1 MKEEISTI
9 KQINSEATPIVSL
22 SVTNLDIEVEEGKVY
37 KDSFFIESENKVP
50 IEGYVCTTSDK
61 VETEAERLEGTRQ
74 EIPFYFKGKL
84 ATAGNTFE
92 GDIVLIT
99 NGGEYNIPYCVK
111 VIHKFVES
119 SGGRISTME
128 EFVQIYENNRKEA
141 VDIFFLPNFEEVF
154 LQGKPEQKELYHS
167 LMKSRSKSLILEE
180 FLTAAG
186 YKNTSFL
193 DVSQDKLVLEEEDSS
208 AQLELLLTQP
218 GYVEG
223 SIYSE
228 KGQIQ
233 ISRERFSS
241 DDFTDGK
248 LLFNVERKQNLLNG
262 SDIIH
267 IDTVRQDIEISVEWW
282 AKQTA
287 LTKEKEKKLYL
298 KKKRAQLM
306 HNYLYFRTGSIAFE
320 DFAEDSGHVL
330 EELSRYTEDNEW
342 KLYRMHFFLM
352 EERKEEG
359 KELLELLEKVSQRDE
374 FTPLEAN
381 YFLYLKAMY
390 YRTPEAISK
399 AVSTIREFYEL
410 SEYKA
415 EALWMLIYLD
425 REYVY
430 NKRLQYDTI
439 RQLFEEGNNSSLLY
453 FEACDILNENPN
465 YMEELG
471 KFEISI
477 FRWGV
482 RYGYISLSLSYQFA
496 RLALKAKYY
505 NKSIYY
511 IAEKLYGVEPDEQF
525 LQVICSLL
533 IKGNRTGKEYHE
545 YFRLAVEANLKII
558 GLNEFFIR
566 SMDFETY
573 DLIPQRVLIYFTYSN
588 SLDYLEKAY
597 LYSNVLRN
605 KEKYEEVYGAY
616 YSKMLPFIEEQLLKG
631 RINEHLAYLYTCFQ
645 KEVLEKPDN
654 WKAVCDILFYHK
666 LICTNPHI
674 IGVYVSCPELGTEKY
689 YPLSGGTG
697 GVEIY
702 NDSEYHFQTFENAF
716 ATGGVEI
723 YNDRAVLYFV
733 DNNEQRYVKDINYQ
747 LREFLSPQQF
757 EEEWIRRNL
766 SNRKILLMESG
777 KMEENIKEQTL
788 PVLQRIVFNDD
799 FTRWMQVE
807 AVEKML
813 VYYEN
818 HQDKRNLARWLGKID
833 YSNISTEF
841 RKTLMD
847 YYMEVGMMEDAFFGI
862 ELYGCDIMGAAKIL
876 RLASFGAQCYQGK
889 DDEATLSLA
898 YAAFIRKK
906 CNKDTLIYLMKHF
919 KGETAALLEIW
930 ERSKRFGL
938 ETAAFERRILEQV
951 MFTGNDTEGVFPVF
965 ESFYATDEGDE
976 LIDRYLEYASMKE
989 LESSMELNDFMHM
1002 AIGQEIVNGRME
1014 NRHSRI
1020 HFLYYFA
1027 GREDWYDTIK
1037 DTAVYIINGFLQEE
1051 FYLPVY
1057 QAYSQW
1063 ITFPIHYQ
1071 EMTFL
1076 TYHGRAGSNV
1086 ILRYQI
1092 DGEEYS
1098 LRELHLEEVLPGM
1111 YVCHM
1116 NFFQK
1121 DHVKYRLE
1129 SDGSPVDEG
1138 AGLEFETFEYG
1149 DGEDSRFFTLNHL
1162 DSEESS
1168 LPEVK
1173 DCLLKTF
1180 FADQYMK
1187 LL

>member
-61 VETEAERLEGTRQ
+61 VETEAERLEGTQQ

-248 LLFNVERKQNLLNG
+248 LFFNVEKKQNLLNG

-702 NDSEYHFQTFENAF
+702 ND
-716 ATGGVEI
+716 
-723 YNDRAVLYFV
+723 RAVLYFV
-733 DNNEQRYVKDINYQ
+733 DNNEQR
-747 LREFLSPQQF
+747 L
-757 EEEWIRRNL
+757 
-766 SNRKILLMESG
+766 
-777 KMEENIKEQTL
+777 
-788 PVLQRIVFNDD
+788 
-799 FTRWMQVE
+799 
-807 AVEKML
+807 
-813 VYYEN
+813 
-818 HQDKRNLARWLGKID
+818 
-833 YSNISTEF
+833 
-841 RKTLMD
+841 
-847 YYMEVGMMEDAFFGI
+847 
-862 ELYGCDIMGAAKIL
+862 C
-876 RLASFGAQCYQGK
+876 
-889 DDEATLSLA
+889 
-898 YAAFIRKK
+898 
-906 CNKDTLIYLMKHF
+906 
-919 KGETAALLEIW
+919 
-930 ERSKRFGL
+930 
-938 ETAAFERRILEQV
+938 
-951 MFTGNDTEGVFPVF
+951 EG
-965 ESFYATDEGDE
+965 Y
-976 LIDRYLEYASMKE
+976 
-989 LESSMELNDFMHM
+989 
-1002 AIGQEIVNGRME
+1002 
-1014 NRHSRI
+1014 
-1020 HFLYYFA
+1020 
-1027 GREDWYDTIK
+1027 
-1037 DTAVYIINGFLQEE
+1037 
-1051 FYLPVY
+1051 
-1057 QAYSQW
+1057 
-1063 ITFPIHYQ
+1063 
-1071 EMTFL
+1071 
-1076 TYHGRAGSNV
+1076 
-1086 ILRYQI
+1086 
-1092 DGEEYS
+1092 
-1098 LRELHLEEVLPGM
+1098 
-1111 YVCHM
+1111 
-1116 NFFQK
+1116 
-1121 DHVKYRLE
+1121 
-1129 SDGSPVDEG
+1129 
-1138 AGLEFETFEYG
+1138 
-1149 DGEDSRFFTLNHL
+1149 
-1162 DSEESS
+1162 
-1168 LPEVK
+1168 
-1173 DCLLKTF
+1173 
-1180 FADQYMK
+1180 
-1187 LL
+1187 

>member
-1 MKEEISTI
+1 MDVKEEISTI

-193 DVSQDKLVLEEEDSS
+193 DVSQDKLILEEEDSS
-208 AQLELLLTQP
+208 AQLELLLTQS

-248 LLFNVERKQNLLNG
+248 LLFNVEKKQNLLNG

-533 IKGNRTGKEYHE
+533 IKGNRTAKEYHE

-689 YPLSGGTG
+689 YPLSGG
-697 GVEIY
+697 
-702 NDSEYHFQTFENAF
+702 
-716 ATGGVEI
+716 TGGVEI

-889 DDEATLSLA
+889 EDEATLSLA

-1138 AGLEFETFEYG
+1138 TGLEFETFEYG
-1149 DGEDSRFFTLNHL
+1149 DGEESRFFTLNHL

>member
-111 VIHKFVES
+111 VIRKFVES

-248 LLFNVERKQNLLNG
+248 LLFNVEKKQNLLNG

-359 KELLELLEKVSQRDE
+359 KELLELLETISQRDE

-702 NDSEYHFQTFENAF
+702 ND
-716 ATGGVEI
+716 
-723 YNDRAVLYFV
+723 RAVLYFV

-777 KMEENIKEQTL
+777 KIEENIKEQTL

-889 DDEATLSLA
+889 EDEATLSLA

-1138 AGLEFETFEYG
+1138 TGLEFETFEYG
-1149 DGEDSRFFTLNHL
+1149 DGEESRFFTLNHL

>member
-248 LLFNVERKQNLLNG
+248 LLFNVEKKQNLLNG

-359 KELLELLEKVSQRDE
+359 KELLELLETISQRDE

-533 IKGNRTGKEYHE
+533 IKGNRTAKEYHE

-689 YPLSGGTG
+689 YPLSGG
-697 GVEIY
+697 
-702 NDSEYHFQTFENAF
+702 
-716 ATGGVEI
+716 TGGVEI

-889 DDEATLSLA
+889 EDEATLSLA

-1138 AGLEFETFEYG
+1138 DGLEFETFEYG
-1149 DGEDSRFFTLNHL
+1149 DGEESRFFTLNHL

>member
-248 LLFNVERKQNLLNG
+248 LLFNVEKKQNLLNG

-359 KELLELLEKVSQRDE
+359 KELLELLETISQRDE

-689 YPLSGGTG
+689 YPLSGG
-697 GVEIY
+697 
-702 NDSEYHFQTFENAF
+702 
-716 ATGGVEI
+716 TGGVEI

-1138 AGLEFETFEYG
+1138 TGLEFETFEYG
-1149 DGEDSRFFTLNHL
+1149 DGEESRFFTLNHL

>member
-1 MKEEISTI
+1 M
-9 KQINSEATPIVSL
+9 
-22 SVTNLDIEVEEGKVY
+22 
-37 KDSFFIESENKVP
+37 
-50 IEGYVCTTSDK
+50 
-61 VETEAERLEGTRQ
+61 
-74 EIPFYFKGKL
+74 
-84 ATAGNTFE
+84 
-92 GDIVLIT
+92 
-99 NGGEYNIPYCVK
+99 
-111 VIHKFVES
+111 
-119 SGGRISTME
+119 
-128 EFVQIYENNRKEA
+128 
-141 VDIFFLPNFEEVF
+141 
-154 LQGKPEQKELYHS
+154 
-167 LMKSRSKSLILEE
+167 
-180 FLTAAG
+180 
-186 YKNTSFL
+186 
-193 DVSQDKLVLEEEDSS
+193 
-208 AQLELLLTQP
+208 
-218 GYVEG
+218 
-223 SIYSE
+223 
-228 KGQIQ
+228 
-233 ISRERFSS
+233 
-241 DDFTDGK
+241 
-248 LLFNVERKQNLLNG
+248 
-262 SDIIH
+262 
-267 IDTVRQDIEISVEWW
+267 
-282 AKQTA
+282 
-287 LTKEKEKKLYL
+287 
-298 KKKRAQLM
+298 
-306 HNYLYFRTGSIAFE
+306 
-320 DFAEDSGHVL
+320 
-330 EELSRYTEDNEW
+330 
-342 KLYRMHFFLM
+342 
-352 EERKEEG
+352 
-359 KELLELLEKVSQRDE
+359 
-374 FTPLEAN
+374 
-381 YFLYLKAMY
+381 
-390 YRTPEAISK
+390 
-399 AVSTIREFYEL
+399 
-410 SEYKA
+410 
-415 EALWMLIYLD
+415 
-425 REYVY
+425 
-430 NKRLQYDTI
+430 
-439 RQLFEEGNNSSLLY
+439 
-453 FEACDILNENPN
+453 
-465 YMEELG
+465 
-471 KFEISI
+471 
-477 FRWGV
+477 
-482 RYGYISLSLSYQFA
+482 
-496 RLALKAKYY
+496 
-505 NKSIYY
+505 
-511 IAEKLYGVEPDEQF
+511 
-525 LQVICSLL
+525 
-533 IKGNRTGKEYHE
+533 
-545 YFRLAVEANLKII
+545 
-558 GLNEFFIR
+558 
-566 SMDFETY
+566 
-573 DLIPQRVLIYFTYSN
+573 
-588 SLDYLEKAY
+588 
-597 LYSNVLRN
+597 
-605 KEKYEEVYGAY
+605 
-616 YSKMLPFIEEQLLKG
+616 
-631 RINEHLAYLYTCFQ
+631 
-645 KEVLEKPDN
+645 
-654 WKAVCDILFYHK
+654 
-666 LICTNPHI
+666 
-674 IGVYVSCPELGTEKY
+674 
-689 YPLSGGTG
+689 
-697 GVEIY
+697 
-702 NDSEYHFQTFENAF
+702 
-716 ATGGVEI
+716 
-723 YNDRAVLYFV
+723 
-733 DNNEQRYVKDINYQ
+733 KDINYQ

>member
-1 MKEEISTI
+1 MDVKEEISTI

-248 LLFNVERKQNLLNG
+248 LLFNVEKKQNLLNG

-359 KELLELLEKVSQRDE
+359 KELLELLETISQRDE

-399 AVSTIREFYEL
+399 AVSTIREF
-410 SEYKA
+410 
-415 EALWMLIYLD
+415 YLD

-702 NDSEYHFQTFENAF
+702 ND
-716 ATGGVEI
+716 
-723 YNDRAVLYFV
+723 RAVLYFV

-876 RLASFGAQCYQGK
+876 RLASFGALCYQGK

-906 CNKDTLIYLMKHF
+906 CNKDTLTYLMKHF

-1149 DGEDSRFFTLNHL
+1149 DGEESRFFTLNHL

>member
-248 LLFNVERKQNLLNG
+248 LLFNVEKKQNLLNG

-359 KELLELLEKVSQRDE
+359 KELLELLETISQRDE

-689 YPLSGGTG
+689 YPLSGG
-697 GVEIY
+697 
-702 NDSEYHFQTFENAF
+702 
-716 ATGGVEI
+716 TGGVEI

-1138 AGLEFETFEYG
+1138 AGLEFEPFEYG

>member
-1 MKEEISTI
+1 MDVKEEISTI
-9 KQINSEATPIVSL
+9 KQINSETTPIVSL

-248 LLFNVERKQNLLNG
+248 LLFNVEKKQNLLNG

-359 KELLELLEKVSQRDE
+359 KELLELLETISQRDE

-702 NDSEYHFQTFENAF
+702 ND
-716 ATGGVEI
+716 
-723 YNDRAVLYFV
+723 RAVLYFV

-889 DDEATLSLA
+889 EDEATLSLA

-1138 AGLEFETFEYG
+1138 DGLEFETFEYG
-1149 DGEDSRFFTLNHL
+1149 DGEESRFFTLNHL

>member
-1 MKEEISTI
+1 MDVKEEISTI

-248 LLFNVERKQNLLNG
+248 LLFNVEKKQNLLNG

-359 KELLELLEKVSQRDE
+359 KELLELLETISQRDE

-689 YPLSGGTG
+689 YPLSGG
-697 GVEIY
+697 
-702 NDSEYHFQTFENAF
+702 
-716 ATGGVEI
+716 TGGVEI

-1129 SDGSPVDEG
+1129 SDGSPVDER

>member
-1 MKEEISTI
+1 MDVKEEISTI

-702 NDSEYHFQTFENAF
+702 ND
-716 ATGGVEI
+716 
-723 YNDRAVLYFV
+723 RAVLYFV

-1138 AGLEFETFEYG
+1138 TGLEFETFEYG

>member
-1 MKEEISTI
+1 MTYHGKGKDMDVKEEISI
-9 KQINSEATPIVSL
+9 LEKVNNDATPIVSL

-37 KDSFFIESENKVP
+37 RDSFFIESENKIP
-50 IEGYVCTTSDK
+50 IEGYVCTTNDK
-61 VETEAERLEGTRQ
+61 VETEVERIEGTRQ

-84 ATAGNTFE
+84 AAAGNIFE
-92 GDIVLIT
+92 GAIVLIT
-99 NGGEYNIPYCVK
+99 NGGEYSIPYSIK
-111 VIHKFVES
+111 VVSKSVETS
-119 SGGRISTME
+119 MGRISTME
-128 EFVQIYENNRKEA
+128 QFLQIYYVNRKEA
-141 VDIFFLPNFEEVF
+141 MELFFLPNFEEVF
-154 LQGKPEQKELYHS
+154 LKGLPKKQDLYHG

-180 FLTAAG
+180 FLIAAG
-186 YKNTSFL
+186 YKEVPFLETSE
-193 DVSQDKLVLEEEDSS
+193 DKLTMEAEDIKSEVTI
-208 AQLELLLTQP
+208 ELTVP
-218 GYVEG
+218 GYIEG
-223 SIYSE
+223 CIVSE
-228 KGQIQ
+228 KGQVQ
-233 ISRERFSS
+233 LSVERFSS
-241 DDFTDGK
+241 DDFVEGK
-248 LLFNVERKQNLLNG
+248 LTVEVEKKQNLLNG
-262 SDIIH
+262 SDIIR
-267 IDTVRQDIEISVEWW
+267 IDTVRQSIEIPVEWW
-282 AKQTA
+282 SKHNK
-287 LTKEKEKKLYL
+287 LSKEKETQLYL
-298 KKKRAQLM
+298 KKKRAELM
-306 HNYLYFRTGSIAFE
+306 HNYLYFRTGSIGFD
-320 DFAEDSGHVL
+320 DFSEDSGHVL
-330 EELSRYTEDNEW
+330 EELCHSTEENEW
-342 KLYRMHFFLM
+342 KLYRMHFLLM
-352 EERKEEG
+352 EEQHDEAKTAMEALEALSKEN
-359 KELLELLEKVSQRDE
+359 KFS
-374 FTPLEAN
+374 PLEAS

-390 YRTPEAISK
+390 YRSPEAISK
-399 AVSTIREFYEL
+399 AVSGIREFYEL
-410 SEYKA
+410 SQHKA

-496 RLALKAKYY
+496 RLALKMKYY
-505 NKSIYY
+505 NKSVYY

-573 DLIPQRVLIYFTYSN
+573 DIIPQRVLIYFTYSN

-605 KEKYEEVYGAY
+605 KDSYEEVYGAY
-616 YSKMLPFIEEQLLKG
+616 YSKMLPFVEEQLLKG

-666 LICTNPHI
+666 LICHNPHI
-674 IGVYVSCPELGTEKY
+674 IGVYVSCPETGTEKY
-689 YPLSGGTG
+689 YPISGGTSR
-697 GVEIY
+697 VEIY
-702 NDSEYHFQTFENAF
+702 NN
-716 ATGGVEI
+716 
-723 YNDRAVLYFV
+723 RAVLYFV
-733 DNNEQRYVKDINYQ
+733 DNNEQRYVRDIEYQ
-747 LREFLSPQQF
+747 VKEFLSPKQF
-757 EEEWIRRNL
+757 ETEWIRRNL
-766 SNRKILLMESG
+766 SNRKVLLMESE
-777 KMEENIKEQTL
+777 KIEETIREETL
-788 PVLQRIVFNDD
+788 LILQKIIFNDD
-799 FTRWMQVE
+799 FTRWMQTE
-807 AVEKML
+807 TLEKL
-813 VYYEN
+813 LTYYEN
-818 HQDKRNLARWLGKID
+818 HQDKRNLARWLEKID
-833 YSNISTEF
+833 YSNISADF

-847 YYMEVGMMEDAFFGI
+847 YYMEVGMMEEAFFGI

-876 RLASFGAQCYQGK
+876 RLASFGAQYYQGK
-889 DDEATLSLA
+889 KDEATLSLA

-906 CNKDTLIYLMKHF
+906 YNKDTLTYLMKHF
-919 KGETAALLEIW
+919 RGETATLLEIW
-930 ERSKRFGL
+930 EKAKRFVL
-938 ETAAFERRILEQV
+938 VTSEFERRILEQI
-951 MFTGNDTEGVFPVF
+951 MFSENDANGVFPVF
-965 ESFYATDEGDE
+965 ESFYEENEGDE

-1014 NRHSRI
+1014 NRSARI

-1027 GREDWYDTIK
+1027 GREEWYDKIK
-1037 DTAVYIINGFLQEE
+1037 DTAIYIINGFLQEE
-1051 FYLPVY
+1051 FYLPIY
-1057 QAYSQW
+1057 HAYKQW
-1063 ITFPIHYQ
+1063 IHFPIYYR

-1086 ILRYQI
+1086 VFHYQI

-1098 LRELHLEEVLPGM
+1098 QRELHPEEVLPGM

-1116 NFFQK
+1116 NFFQR

-1129 SDGSPVDEG
+1129 ADGKLIEN
-1138 AGLEFETFEYG
+1138 AEALEFETFEYEE
-1149 DGEDSRFFTLNHL
+1149 GEESRFFTLNHL
-1162 DSEESS
+1162 DSEEVS

-1173 DCLLKTF
+1173 EYLLKTF

>member
-248 LLFNVERKQNLLNG
+248 LLFNVEKKQNLLNG

-359 KELLELLEKVSQRDE
+359 KELLELLETISQRDE

-702 NDSEYHFQTFENAF
+702 ND
-716 ATGGVEI
+716 
-723 YNDRAVLYFV
+723 RAVLYFV

-777 KMEENIKEQTL
+777 KIEENIKEQTL

-876 RLASFGAQCYQGK
+876 RLASFGALCYQGK

-1138 AGLEFETFEYG
+1138 TGLEFETFEYG
-1149 DGEDSRFFTLNHL
+1149 DGEESRFFTLNHL

>member
-248 LLFNVERKQNLLNG
+248 LLFNVEKKQNLLNG

-359 KELLELLEKVSQRDE
+359 KELLELLETISQRDE

-702 NDSEYHFQTFENAF
+702 ND
-716 ATGGVEI
+716 
-723 YNDRAVLYFV
+723 RAVLYFV

-813 VYYEN
+813 IYYEN

-1111 YVCHM
+1111 Y
-1116 NFFQK
+1116 FFQK

-1149 DGEDSRFFTLNHL
+1149 DGEESRFFTLNHL

>member
-248 LLFNVERKQNLLNG
+248 LLFNVEKKQNLLNG

-359 KELLELLEKVSQRDE
+359 KELLELLETISQRDE

-616 YSKMLPFIEEQLLKG
+616 YYSKMLPFIEEQLLKG

-689 YPLSGGTG
+689 YPLSGG
-697 GVEIY
+697 
-702 NDSEYHFQTFENAF
+702 
-716 ATGGVEI
+716 TGGVEI

-876 RLASFGAQCYQGK
+876 RLASFGALCYQGK

-906 CNKDTLIYLMKHF
+906 CNKDTLTYLMKHF

-1149 DGEDSRFFTLNHL
+1149 DGEESRFFTLNHL

>member
-1 MKEEISTI
+1 MDVKEEISTI

-248 LLFNVERKQNLLNG
+248 LLFNVEKKQNLLNG

-342 KLYRMHFFLM
+342 KLYRMHFLLM
-352 EERKEEG
+352 EEQQEEA
-359 KELLELLEKVSQRDE
+359 KAAMEALEEIAQKGG
-374 FTPLEAN
+374 FKPLEAN

-390 YRTPEAISK
+390 YRTPEVISK
-399 AVSTIREFYEL
+399 AVTGIREFYEL

-654 WKAVCDILFYHK
+654 WKSVCDILFYHK
-666 LICTNPHI
+666 LICNNPHI
-674 IGVYVSCPELGTEKY
+674 SGVYVSCPETEQERY
-689 YPLSGGTG
+689 YPLSA
-697 GVEIY
+697 GVSNVEVY
-702 NDSEYHFQTFENAF
+702 NS
-716 ATGGVEI
+716 
-723 YNDRAVLYFV
+723 RAVFYFV
-733 DNNEQRYVKDINYQ
+733 DNNEQRYVRDIQYQ
-747 LREFLSPQQF
+747 LKPFLSTEQF
-757 EEEWIRRNL
+757 EKEWIRRNL
-766 SNRKILLMESG
+766 SNKKILLMESE
-777 KMEENIKEQTL
+777 KMNEGIKEDGIA
-788 PVLQRIVFNDD
+788 VLQQLTFNDD
-799 FTRWMQVE
+799 FVRWIQTE
-807 AVEKML
+807 AVEKL
-813 VYYEN
+813 LTYYEN
-818 HQDKRNLARWLGKID
+818 HQEKRSLARWLGKID
-833 YSNISTEF
+833 YSNISVEF

-847 YYMEVGMMEDAFFGI
+847 YYMEVGMMEEAFFGI
-862 ELYGCDIMGAAKIL
+862 ELYGCDIMGSAKIL
-876 RLASFGAQCYQGK
+876 RLASFGAQYYQGK
-889 DDEATLSLA
+889 KDEETLSLA

-906 CNKDTLIYLMKHF
+906 CNKDTLTYLMKHF
-919 KGETAALLEIW
+919 QGETAVLLDIW
-930 ERSKRFGL
+930 ERGRRFGL
-938 ETAAFERRILEQV
+938 EMADFERKILEQV

-965 ESFYATDEGDE
+965 ESFYQTNEGDD

-1002 AIGQEIVNGRME
+1002 AIGQEILNGRME

-1027 GREDWYDTIK
+1027 GREEWYDTIK
-1037 DTAVYIINGFLQEE
+1037 DTAVYIIEGFLQEK
-1051 FYLPVY
+1051 FYLPIY
-1057 QAYSQW
+1057 HAYAQW
-1063 ITFPIHYQ
+1063 VHFPIYYR
-1071 EMTFL
+1071 ELTFL
-1076 TYHGRAGSNV
+1076 TYRGRAGQHV
-1086 ILRYQI
+1086 ILNYQI
-1092 DGEEYS
+1092 DGEQYS
-1098 LRELHLEEVLPGM
+1098 FRNLNLEEVLPGM

-1116 NFFQK
+1116 NFFQR

-1129 SDGSPVDEG
+1129 ADGKLVADEN
-1138 AGLEFETFEYG
+1138 ALEFETFEYE
-1149 DGEDSRFFTLNHL
+1149 DGEESRFFTLNYL
-1162 DSEESS
+1162 DTEEAS
-1168 LPEVK
+1168 LPELK
-1173 DCLLKTF
+1173 EYLLKTF
-1180 FADQYMK
+1180 FADQCMK

>member
-193 DVSQDKLVLEEEDSS
+193 DVSQDKLILEEEDSS
-208 AQLELLLTQP
+208 AQLELLLTQS

-241 DDFTDGK
+241 DDFTEGK
-248 LLFNVERKQNLLNG
+248 LLFNVEKKQNLLNG

-320 DFAEDSGHVL
+320 DFAEDSEHVL
-330 EELSRYTEDNEW
+330 EELSQYTEDNEW

-359 KELLELLEKVSQRDE
+359 KELLELLEAISQRNE

-390 YRTPEAISK
+390 YRTPEAISR

-533 IKGNRTGKEYHE
+533 IKGNRTAKEYHE

-689 YPLSGGTG
+689 YPLSGG
-697 GVEIY
+697 
-702 NDSEYHFQTFENAF
+702 
-716 ATGGVEI
+716 TGGVEI

-889 DDEATLSLA
+889 EDEATLSLA

-1138 AGLEFETFEYG
+1138 DGLEFETFEYG
-1149 DGEDSRFFTLNHL
+1149 DGEESRFFTLNHL

>member
-248 LLFNVERKQNLLNG
+248 LLFNVEKKQNLLNG

-359 KELLELLEKVSQRDE
+359 KELLELLETISQRDE

-702 NDSEYHFQTFENAF
+702 ND
-716 ATGGVEI
+716 
-723 YNDRAVLYFV
+723 RAVLYFV

-777 KMEENIKEQTL
+777 KIEENIKEQTL

-1138 AGLEFETFEYG
+1138 TGLEFETFEYG

>member
-1 MKEEISTI
+1 MDVKEEISTI

-248 LLFNVERKQNLLNG
+248 LLFNVEKKQNLLNG

-702 NDSEYHFQTFENAF
+702 ND
-716 ATGGVEI
+716 
-723 YNDRAVLYFV
+723 RAVLYFV

-777 KMEENIKEQTL
+777 KIEENIKEQTL

-876 RLASFGAQCYQGK
+876 RLASFGALCYQGK

-1138 AGLEFETFEYG
+1138 TGLEFETFEYG

>member
-1 MKEEISTI
+1 MDVKEEISTI

-193 DVSQDKLVLEEEDSS
+193 DVSQDKLILEEEDSS
-208 AQLELLLTQP
+208 AQLELLLTQS

-241 DDFTDGK
+241 DDFTEGK
-248 LLFNVERKQNLLNG
+248 LLFNVEKKQNLLNG

-320 DFAEDSGHVL
+320 DFAEDSEHVL
-330 EELSRYTEDNEW
+330 EELSQYTEDNEW

-359 KELLELLEKVSQRDE
+359 KELLELLEAISQRNE

-390 YRTPEAISK
+390 YRTPEAISR

-533 IKGNRTGKEYHE
+533 IKGNRTAKEYHE

-689 YPLSGGTG
+689 YPLSGG
-697 GVEIY
+697 
-702 NDSEYHFQTFENAF
+702 
-716 ATGGVEI
+716 TGGVEI

-889 DDEATLSLA
+889 EDEATLSLA

-1138 AGLEFETFEYG
+1138 DGLEFETFEYG
-1149 DGEDSRFFTLNHL
+1149 DGEESRFFTLNHL

>member
-1 MKEEISTI
+1 MDVKEEISTI

-248 LLFNVERKQNLLNG
+248 LLFNVEKKQNLLNG

-342 KLYRMHFFLM
+342 KLYRMHFILM

-359 KELLELLEKVSQRDE
+359 KELLELLETISQRDE
-374 FTPLEAN
+374 FTP
-381 YFLYLKAMY
+381 
-390 YRTPEAISK
+390 
-399 AVSTIREFYEL
+399 STIREFYEL

-702 NDSEYHFQTFENAF
+702 ND
-716 ATGGVEI
+716 
-723 YNDRAVLYFV
+723 RAVLYFV

-906 CNKDTLIYLMKHF
+906 CNKDTLTYLMKHF

-1057 QAYSQW
+1057 QAYGQW

-1149 DGEDSRFFTLNHL
+1149 DGEESRFFTLNHL

>member
-1 MKEEISTI
+1 MDVKEEISTI

-248 LLFNVERKQNLLNG
+248 LLFNVEKKQNLLNG

-359 KELLELLEKVSQRDE
+359 KELLELLETISQRDE

-702 NDSEYHFQTFENAF
+702 ND
-716 ATGGVEI
+716 
-723 YNDRAVLYFV
+723 RAVLYFV

-777 KMEENIKEQTL
+777 KIEENIKEQTL

-876 RLASFGAQCYQGK
+876 RLASFGALCYQGK

-1138 AGLEFETFEYG
+1138 TGLEFETFEYG
-1149 DGEDSRFFTLNHL
+1149 DGEESRFFTLNHL

>member
-1 MKEEISTI
+1 MDVKEEISTI

-533 IKGNRTGKEYHE
+533 IKGNRTGKEY
-545 YFRLAVEANLKII
+545 FRLAVEANLKII

-616 YSKMLPFIEEQLLKG
+616 YSKMLQFIEEQLLKG

-689 YPLSGGTG
+689 YPLSGG
-697 GVEIY
+697 
-702 NDSEYHFQTFENAF
+702 
-716 ATGGVEI
+716 TGGVEI

-876 RLASFGAQCYQGK
+876 RLASFGALCYQGK

-906 CNKDTLIYLMKHF
+906 CNKDTLTYLMKHF

-1149 DGEDSRFFTLNHL
+1149 DGEESRFFTLNHL

>member
-248 LLFNVERKQNLLNG
+248 LLFNVEKKQNLLNVEKKQNLLNG

-702 NDSEYHFQTFENAF
+702 ND
-716 ATGGVEI
+716 
-723 YNDRAVLYFV
+723 RAVLYFV

-1149 DGEDSRFFTLNHL
+1149 DGEESRFFTLNHL

>member
-1 MKEEISTI
+1 MKEEISKI

-193 DVSQDKLVLEEEDSS
+193 DVSQDKLILEEEDSS
-208 AQLELLLTQP
+208 AQLELLLTQS

-248 LLFNVERKQNLLNG
+248 LLFNVEKKQNLLNG

-320 DFAEDSGHVL
+320 DFAEDSEHVL
-330 EELSRYTEDNEW
+330 EELSQYTEDNEW

-359 KELLELLEKVSQRDE
+359 KELLELLEAISQRNE

-390 YRTPEAISK
+390 YRTPEAISR

-533 IKGNRTGKEYHE
+533 IKGNRTAKEYHE

-689 YPLSGGTG
+689 YPLSGG
-697 GVEIY
+697 
-702 NDSEYHFQTFENAF
+702 
-716 ATGGVEI
+716 TGGVEI

-889 DDEATLSLA
+889 EDEATLSLA

-1129 SDGSPVDEG
+1129 SDGSPVDEE

-1149 DGEDSRFFTLNHL
+1149 DGEESRFFTLNHL

>member
-9 KQINSEATPIVSL
+9 KQINSETTPIVSL

-248 LLFNVERKQNLLNG
+248 LLFNVEKKQNLLNG

-359 KELLELLEKVSQRDE
+359 KELLELLETISQRDE

-702 NDSEYHFQTFENAF
+702 ND
-716 ATGGVEI
+716 
-723 YNDRAVLYFV
+723 RAVLYFV

-889 DDEATLSLA
+889 EDEATLSLA

-1138 AGLEFETFEYG
+1138 DGLEFETFEYG
-1149 DGEDSRFFTLNHL
+1149 DGEESRFFTLNHL

>member
-1 MKEEISTI
+1 MDVKEEISTI
-9 KQINSEATPIVSL
+9 KQINSETTPIVSL

-248 LLFNVERKQNLLNG
+248 LLFNVEKKQNLLNG

-342 KLYRMHFFLM
+342 KFYRMHFFLM

-359 KELLELLEKVSQRDE
+359 KELLELLETISQRDE

-702 NDSEYHFQTFENAF
+702 ND
-716 ATGGVEI
+716 
-723 YNDRAVLYFV
+723 RAVLYFV

-889 DDEATLSLA
+889 EDEATLSLA

-1138 AGLEFETFEYG
+1138 DGLEFETFEYG
-1149 DGEDSRFFTLNHL
+1149 DGEESRFFTLNHL

>member
-1 MKEEISTI
+1 MDVKEEISTI

-702 NDSEYHFQTFENAF
+702 ND
-716 ATGGVEI
+716 
-723 YNDRAVLYFV
+723 RAVLYFV

-1138 AGLEFETFEYG
+1138 TGLEFETFEYG
-1149 DGEDSRFFTLNHL
+1149 DGEESRFFTLNHL

>member
-248 LLFNVERKQNLLNG
+248 LLFNVEKKQNLLNG

-320 DFAEDSGHVL
+320 DFAEDSGHVVL

-359 KELLELLEKVSQRDE
+359 KELLELLETISQRDE

-702 NDSEYHFQTFENAF
+702 ND
-716 ATGGVEI
+716 
-723 YNDRAVLYFV
+723 RAVLYFV

-876 RLASFGAQCYQGK
+876 RLASFGALCYQGK

-906 CNKDTLIYLMKHF
+906 CNKDTLTYLMKHF

-1149 DGEDSRFFTLNHL
+1149 DGEESRFFTLNHL